1 MKKITLIFVALV
13 FGAFMANAQYTFTT
27 VAGPVNVPNGA
38 PVTQNMNDAG
48 NTAGVTSGTY
58 TIWTLTVD
66 WSNVDDAWSSEA
78 DATITTAAGSVTIDP
93 PSSGAANSNANTTL
107 TFTGSL
113 AGDYDPD
120 VDGTLD
126 LVFNQSWQNSSADWS
141 NINLTIDGTP
151 ELPNCVTNE
160 SPADD
165 ATDVDASSGT
175 VELAWENAATGG
187 TPTSYEIFFGTVSGD
202 LNSLGTT
209 GATSVTITN
218 IDFTTE
224 YFWQIIPSNS
234 AGAASG
240 CNELS
245 FTTAGPP
252 PPPEND
258 LCSGAIALNCDET
271 VTGDTSIVSVTVDA
285 QGDCGS
291 VDNDAPNLWY
301 SYTGSGSPE
310 NVTLSTCSQASF
322 DTSLA
327 VFTGACG
334 ALECYANNDDGPG
347 CTGFTSELTFLSD
360 GTTTYYIMVEG
371 FNATSVGEFDLSVT
385 CEAAATPPANDL
397 CVDAVELIVDAA
409 ATNGDN
415 TDATT
420 SIVNPSCDEFGTIA
434 DVWYRFTASASGD
447 ASIITTVG
455 SSDQAN
461 VAVWDGCDLTTA
473 TELGCSDGNGGE
485 ILDISGLTPGQE
497 YYIQLWNDGAVT
509 RTEGTFTVSVSST
522 LSVSDNQTQNK
533 LEYYPNPTNGS
544 FYINALQTIEAI
556 TVFNIAGQ
564 RVLETTPSAT
574 SVDLDMSE
582 LQTGAYF
589 VRVQM
594 ANGSKTIK
602 VMKQ

>member
-58 TIWTLTVD
+58 GIWTLTVD
-66 WSNVDDAWSSEA
+66 WSNVNDAWSSEA

-93 PSSGAANSNANTTL
+93 PSSGAANSGDSTTL
-107 TFTGSL
+107 TFSGAL

-120 VDGTLD
+120 ADGTLD

-141 NINLTIDGTP
+141 NISLTIEATP
-151 ELPNCVTNE
+151 NPPNCATNE
-160 SPADD
+160 TPVDGS
-165 ATDVDASSGT
+165 TDVPITGSGVVLSWDAPASGPTPTGYNIYWGETSGALDLLGEVTGTSVGINANYGTVYYYQVVPVSSGI
-175 VELAWENAATGG
+175 EA
-187 TPTSYEIFFGTVSGD
+187 I
-202 LNSLGTT
+202 
-209 GATSVTITN
+209 
-218 IDFTTE
+218 
-224 YFWQIIPSNS
+224 
-234 AGAASG
+234 G
-240 CNELS
+240 CSEQQLT
-245 FTTAGPP
+245 TTAEPNQT
-252 PPPEND
+252 ND
-258 LCSGAIALNCDET
+258 LCSGAIALNCDDT
-271 VTGDTSIVSVTVDA
+271 VTGDTSLGSVTIDA

-310 NVTLSTCSQASF
+310 NVTLSTCNQATY

-334 ALECYANNDDGPG
+334 ALVCYANNDDGSG
-347 CTGFTSELTFLSD
+347 CAGFTSELTFLSD

-371 FNATSVGEFDLSVT
+371 FSATSVGVFDLSVT